1 MFIKNLN
8 ECEEFTA
15 NDGCRIRELLHP
27 KNDPVNLPYS
37 IAIATVDAAGRS
49 YRHMLNLTEI
59 YYILEG
65 TGRMHIDNESAEV
78 KEGDVIV
85 IPAVAS
91 QWIENPDDKELVFA
105 AIVSPPW
112 NAMDDV
118 RLDSSDQAGNVNI

>member
-8 ECEEFTA
+8 ECEEFIA

-37 IAIATVDAAGRS
+37 IAIATVDAAKRS
-49 YRHMLNLTEI
+49 YRHMLHQTEI

-65 TGRMHIDNESAEV
+65 TGRMHIDGEDAVVSAS
-78 KEGDVIV
+78 DVIV
-85 IPAVAS
+85 IPAGAA
-91 QWIENPDDKELVFA
+91 QWIENTDDKTLVFA

-112 NAMDDV
+112 DTADDI
-118 RLDSSDQAGNVNI
+118 RLDADHETG